1 LLLPVLLLF
10 STTKACFIHTSQGIA
25 ATTHTISQCFQELEQ
40 EKKAA
45 EQEKKK
51 AKKKSF
57 WGFLSRD
64 GKGKDDEEGSLEF
77 SLAGLFKCM
86 CCTHPK
92 NSEEKVQLLRIADS
106 LDKLNR
112 RLDNIER

>member
-1 LLLPVLLLF
+1 M
-10 STTKACFIHTSQGIA
+10 
-25 ATTHTISQCFQELEQ
+25 
-40 EKKAA
+40 
-45 EQEKKK
+45 

-57 WGFLSRD
+57 WSFLRRD
-64 GKGKDDEEGSLEF
+64 QKSKDDEEGSFEF

-86 CCTHPK
+86 LCTHPK

-112 RLDNIER
+112 RLDNMER

>member
-1 LLLPVLLLF
+1 
-10 STTKACFIHTSQGIA
+10 
-25 ATTHTISQCFQELEQ
+25 LEQ
-40 EKKAA
+40 EKKTA
-45 EQEKKK
+45 EDEKKK

-57 WGFLSRD
+57 WGFLRRD
-64 GKGKDDEEGSLEF
+64 KSAKDEEEGSFEL

-92 NSEEKVQLLRIADS
+92 NNEEKVQLLRIADS

-112 RLDNIER
+112 RLDTIER

>member
-1 LLLPVLLLF
+1 
-10 STTKACFIHTSQGIA
+10 
-25 ATTHTISQCFQELEQ
+25 LEQ

-45 EQEKKK
+45 EEEKKK
-51 AKKKSF
+51 AKEKSF
-57 WGFLSRD
+57 WGFLRQ
-64 GKGKDDEEGSLEF
+64 GKSSKKEEEGSFEF

-92 NSEEKVQLLRIADS
+92 SSEEKVQLLRIADS
-106 LDKLNR
+106 LDRLSR

>member
-1 LLLPVLLLF
+1 M
-10 STTKACFIHTSQGIA
+10 
-25 ATTHTISQCFQELEQ
+25 ER

-45 EQEKKK
+45 EEEKKK

-57 WGFLSRD
+57 WGFLRPD
-64 GKGKDDEEGSLEF
+64 QGNKDDEEGSFEF
-77 SLAGLFKCM
+77 SMAGLFKCM

-92 NSEEKVQLLRIADS
+92 GAEEKVQLLRIADS
-106 LDKLNR
+106 LEKVNR